1 MTPPRAIPVRRPAAR
16 TWAAPRAR
24 AAANR
29 RRHPAL
35 ERSRRRRAT
44 LALIVPLGALAVFL
58 AFRIAFQEGFF
69 RVREITFHGLVH
81 ARPAVLV
88 AEAGLARPRSMFD
101 DFAFVVANLSRDPLI
116 REVRVRR
123 ELPARLVV
131 EVRERSPAAYWGADS
146 GVVAIDAEGRVLPL
160 DPARYGWDL
169 PVLVAPWDTA
179 GGTPGVQAGRLVD
192 GDARALL
199 RLVIGIRDRVPEVS
213 RRISTAELER
223 GDRVVLH
230 LMGEGGEVRLRLE
243 TPIDKVALLPDVL
256 RDLKLKRQGFASLD
270 LSFQDQ
276 IVVRPVDLAP
286 EASGADS
293 AGNVVASPGARDAE
307 TEAAQATG
315 STPAVDLPA
324 GARPQRP
331 AVPAAGLPEGG
342 AARPPAPDPA
352 RSPVPTSRDPVVPG
366 PAAGLPAGRPA
377 VVRAAFAGPR
387 EPFHPDRSA

>member
-16 TWAAPRAR
+16 TWAAPRAH

-35 ERSRRRRAT
+35 DRSRRRRAT
-44 LALIVPLGALAVFL
+44 LALVVPLGALAVFL
-58 AFRIAFQEGFF
+58 AFRIAFQEGLF

-131 EVRERSPAAYWGADS
+131 EVRERSPVAYWGADS
-146 GVVAIDAEGRVLPL
+146 GVVPIDAEGRVLPL

-169 PVLVAPWDTA
+169 PVLVAPRDPA
-179 GGTPGVQAGRLVD
+179 GGMPGVQAGRLVD

-223 GDRVVLH
+223 GDRVVLR

-243 TPIDKVALLPDVL
+243 TPIEKVALLPDVL

-286 EASGADS
+286 EALGESSAGGADS
-293 AGNVVASPGARDAE
+293 SRRVHGA
-307 TEAAQATG
+307 
-315 STPAVDLPA
+315 
-324 GARPQRP
+324 
-331 AVPAAGLPEGG
+331 LPEGG

-352 RSPVPTSRDPVVPG
+352 QSPAPRDPVVPG
-366 PAAGLPAGRPA
+366 PAAGLPAGRPT
-377 VVRAAFAGPR
+377 VVRAALAGPC
-387 EPFHPDRSA
+387 EPFHADRSA